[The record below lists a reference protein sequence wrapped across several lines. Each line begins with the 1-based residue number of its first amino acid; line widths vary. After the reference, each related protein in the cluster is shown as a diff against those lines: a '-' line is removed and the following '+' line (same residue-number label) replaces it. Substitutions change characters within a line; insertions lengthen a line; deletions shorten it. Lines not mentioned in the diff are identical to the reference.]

1 MRSQYGDHSRV
12 FLTEIGAPTSGE
24 DSVTEEQQRDIILRQ
39 TAKHLEQPEVD
50 GVFIHTLHNA
60 PFNGT
65 DHTNREANFGVFHF
79 DDRPKP
85 AACALGSLILGVA
98 PDGC

>member
-1 MRSQYGDHSRV
+1 MRSQYGDQSRV
-12 FLTEIGAPTSGE
+12 FLTEVGAPTSGGN
-24 DSVTEEQQRDIILRQ
+24 SVTEPQQRDIILRQ

-60 PFNGT
+60 SSNSM
-65 DHTNREANFGVFHF
+65 DREANFGVFRF
-79 DDRPKP
+79 DDSPKP
-85 AACALGSLILGVA
+85 AACALGSLILGVT